1 MTNIEIISLRKTKQQ
16 FRAKI
21 ININPFSDCI
31 YLFLDLIYLILL
43 KFIIILYI
51 YI

>member
-16 FRAKI
+16 FKGKDYQYQ
-21 ININPFSDCI
+21 PFSDCI